1 MADARPLPV
10 TLKIECG
17 WWNSKVADARPL
29 PVTLKIECGWWNSK
43 YTSCTTNYIN
53 IPTTTSHSFS
63 CDASQ
68 HPEWIPNKCIVLY
81 VVWAIAERVAWPDIS
96 IPNTI
101 NRMCILV
108 EIVASYLIEKTI
120 SDSTNPSAKPSDSS
134 VLDVTDFF
142 VMWHHWP
149 NTWDCVQCLPVSHV
163 RKSLSNWI
171 NWGSTK
177 NLIPKGKLFLTLTPF

>member
-1 MADARPLPV
+1 MVDARPLPV

-17 WWNSKVADARPL
+17 WWNSKVADERPL

-43 YTSCTTNYIN
+43 YTSCTTNYIY
-53 IPTTTSHSFS
+53 IPTTTRHSFS

-68 HPEWIPNKCIVLY
+68 PPEWIPNSCIVLY

-101 NRMCILV
+101 NRICILV
-108 EIVASYLIEKTI
+108 EIVASHLIEKTI
-120 SDSTNPSAKPSDSS
+120 SDSTNPSANPSDSS

-149 NTWDCVQCLPVSHV
+149 NTWDCVRCLPVSHV
-163 RKSLSNWI
+163 RNSLSNWI
-171 NWGSTK
+171 SWGSTT
-177 NLIPKGKLFLTLTPF
+177 NLIPKGKLFLTLTPI